1 MMEMIAAAEN
11 TKIDETSKKE
21 NLKKAR
27 PLHVIENVVKVVE
40 TKQVLMIGRPS
51 LEDWDL
57 LWLKIIYL
65 IL

>member
-11 TKIDETSKKE
+11 TKIDETANKE

-57 LWLKIIYL
+57 L
-65 IL
+65 

>member
-1 MMEMIAAAEN
+1 
-11 TKIDETSKKE
+11 
-21 NLKKAR
+21 
-27 PLHVIENVVKVVE
+27 VE